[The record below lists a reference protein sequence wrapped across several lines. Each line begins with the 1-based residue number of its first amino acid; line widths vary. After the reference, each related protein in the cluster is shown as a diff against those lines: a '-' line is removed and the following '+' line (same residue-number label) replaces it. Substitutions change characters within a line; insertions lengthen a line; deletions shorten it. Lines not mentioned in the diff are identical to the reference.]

1 MDQKQERNSGPEPAQ
16 PKASWTP
23 PEVDRLVAGGA
34 EGSADISTD
43 GVDIPS

>member
-1 MDQKQERNSGPEPAQ
+1 MDEQREDEAAIAAPTRPEWIAP
-16 PKASWTP
+16 S
-23 PEVDRLVAGGA
+23 VDRVVAGAA